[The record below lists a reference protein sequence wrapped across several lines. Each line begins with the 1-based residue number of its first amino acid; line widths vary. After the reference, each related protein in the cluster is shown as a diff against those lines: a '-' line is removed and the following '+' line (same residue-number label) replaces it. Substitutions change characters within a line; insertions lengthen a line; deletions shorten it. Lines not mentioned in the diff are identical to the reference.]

1 MQRSPR
7 WGSTMLQLKPQRLV
21 LALALAASATAAHA
35 SQLKWS
41 REPPTPGRVLVAPK
55 DRWVVAHAY
64 ANSASFREI
73 VDQLRRRSHVLVR
86 LESVP
91 QHEITP
97 ASAYGL
103 TRWAELPLV
112 TRLGSRP
119 IFSGVISC
127 RARMAGVRDLAARFA
142 HELAHAEELARYG
155 SISRAPGV
163 RASHDDPRA
172 AETENAIA
180 IGRRV
185 REELALAPALS
196 DAAFARQLLGPEE
209 WFHGWTVADLLAVIE
224 SPTSLGEAGL
234 PAARRAVSPSPA
246 EARRASGRDT
256 SD

>member
-1 MQRSPR
+1 
-7 WGSTMLQLKPQRLV
+7 MLQMTPRRFV
-21 LALALAASATAAHA
+21 LALAFAASVVPGAASRPA
-35 SQLKWS
+35 WS
-41 REPPTPGRVLVAPK
+41 REPPTPGRILVAPK

-91 QHEITP
+91 QREITP
-97 ASAYGL
+97 ASAFGL

-112 TRLGSRP
+112 TRMGSRP

-127 RARMAGVRDLAARFA
+127 RARLAGVRELAARFA

-155 SISRAPGV
+155 SIARAPGV
-163 RASHDDPRA
+163 RASHDDPHA

-185 REELALAPALS
+185 REELALAPAVS

-209 WFHGWTVADLLAVIE
+209 WFHGWTLADLLAVVE
-224 SPTSLGEAGL
+224 STSLGETGL
-234 PAARRAVSPSPA
+234 SPLRRVVSPGPA